1 MSWFHGLLVVVEWWV
16 CDWGWAKLLS
26 WKELLPWLHTPWC
39 RGWAAVWVGLG
50 HIRTWM
56 CLCWELAQSM
66 DAFKLRYI
74 YYNEGENGWLLH
86 LFVFCKTTYQIR
98 NNKHSYETVE
108 DKVGLYRKMR
118 KGKIVWWE
126 QKQFIHSGFML
137 LRLVI
142 AVLWHVSDWQQM
154 SSSTKIISISWKSNI
169 PFK

>member
-1 MSWFHGLLVVVEWWV
+1 MPFLCPGFMV
-16 CDWGWAKLLS
+16 CWLLLS
-26 WKELLPWLHTPWC
+26 DGCVTGAGPSCSAGKSCYHDC

-118 KGKIVWWE
+118 KGKIIWWE